1 MIAASQIKGEP
12 ADDRFERQPPLEQRG
27 ATAHRPQSD
36 GDKKHGDPNYLL
48 SASSEEEEEE
58 GGGCVGSGRSVQR
71 PAGSF
76 RTDQSTTMHA
86 SSRQKMGGVP
96 DSKASIKPAA
106 GKQKILYI
114 LYYSSIIW
122 IRLLGQHIF

>member
-27 ATAHRPQSD
+27 ATAHRTQSD
-36 GDKKHGDPNYLL
+36 GDKRHGDPNYLL
-48 SASSEEEEEE
+48 SSESSEEEEEE
-58 GGGCVGSGRSVQR
+58 GGGCVGSGRSVRR

-76 RTDQSTTMHA
+76 RTDQSTTRHA

-106 GKQKILYI
+106 GKQKIYI

-122 IRLLGQHIF
+122 IRLLWLHII